1 MAAARA
7 RARHTSRTRCTR
19 SCPQTF
25 QCPARACSPA
35 PPRVN
40 ARKRTKP
47 PTTTTTT
54 TTTNLLPGAVVY
66 VAVSILENALTVLQ
80 VIQPLSLVHVT
91 ARKRFLALPAYYT
104 ASRTHHTSHITRH
117 TSHVTRHTSHITR
130 HTSPQR
136 QHAPLPPVCRSPRH
150 RRTRCRW
157 RASACPCRGARR
169 SSTPLGKCLHSQ
181 TCTCRRQTQVTR
193 AHTRGACVT

>member
-1 MAAARA
+1 MAAARE

-47 PTTTTTT
+47 PTTTTTTTT

-117 TSHVTRHTSHITR
+117 TSHVTRVRSGSTHHSRPCAAHPGAVVHDAVGVRQLALAVPHVVQVLPLVNVSIRKLVPAAARHKSH
-130 HTSPQR
+130 
-136 QHAPLPPVCRSPRH
+136 A
-150 RRTRCRW
+150 RTHV
-157 RASACPCRGARR
+157 G
-169 SSTPLGKCLHSQ
+169 L
-181 TCTCRRQTQVTR
+181 V
-193 AHTRGACVT
+193 